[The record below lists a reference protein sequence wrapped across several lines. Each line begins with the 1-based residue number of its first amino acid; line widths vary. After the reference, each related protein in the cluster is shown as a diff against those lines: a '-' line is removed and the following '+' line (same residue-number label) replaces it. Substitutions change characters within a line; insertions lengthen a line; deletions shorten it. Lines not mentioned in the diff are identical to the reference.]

1 MRQEVHLDV
10 YSCPHHPR
18 SLTQSQLLA
27 IRLQA
32 FFLFADSLVCC
43 KIYKFL
49 LKSLCSVVG
58 YEGDIDVI
66 QIEEANFSYSCVFLR
81 VIKPMN

>member
-66 QIEEANFSYSCVFLR
+66 QIEANFSYSCVFLR